1 MVEENLDIEKL
12 SYLIDMAGTVA
23 FAVTAV
29 LGVIALD
36 ITIFEAVVFAIIT
49 AVGGGTVRDV
59 ILDVPVFWFNDL
71 NYIWVAIYS
80 GAIAYVARSQFT
92 RKQLYELMLYL
103 DGLGAALFG
112 IQGTAKAWDLNLG
125 LPVAPVILGLITAI
139 GGGLIRDVLTG
150 QKNLLMKRQFYAVPV
165 VLASTLFVVILTFF
179 PQHRFIGSIGCVL
192 VSFVFRSAAI
202 RWNLTLPD
210 WSRTK
215 AKN

>member
-1 MVEENLDIEKL
+1 MSLEQL

-36 ITIFEAVVFAIIT
+36 VTIFEAVVFGIIT
-49 AVGGGTVRDV
+49 AVGGGTLRDV
-59 ILDVPVFWFNDL
+59 ILDVPVFWFADL
-71 NYIWVAIYS
+71 NYIWVALYA
-80 GAIAYVARSQFT
+80 GAIAYVARAQFT
-92 RKQLYELMLYL
+92 RKQLYDLMLYL

-112 IQGTAKAWDLNLG
+112 IQGTAKVWDLNMG
-125 LPVAPVILGLITAI
+125 LPVAPIILGLITAI

-165 VLASTLFVVILTFF
+165 VLGSILFVSILSFL
-179 PQHRFIGSIGCVL
+179 PQYRFIGSIGCIL
-192 VSFVFRSAAI
+192 VSFLFRSAAI
-202 RWNLTLPD
+202 RWNLSAPD
-210 WSRTK
+210 WSRTQ

>member
-1 MVEENLDIEKL
+1 MIEENLDIEKL
-12 SYLIDMAGTVA
+12 SYLIEMAGTVA

-29 LGVIALD
+29 LGIIDLD
-36 ITIFEAVVFAIIT
+36 VTLFEVVVFAIIT

-71 NYIWVAIYS
+71 NYIWVAVYS
-80 GAIAYVARSQFT
+80 GTIAYVARGQFT
-92 RKQLYELMLYL
+92 RKQIYDLMLYL
-103 DGLGAALFG
+103 DGLGAALFAILATG
-112 IQGTAKAWDLNLG
+112 KVWDLNIG

-150 QKNLLMKRQFYAVPV
+150 QKNLLMKRQFYAVPL
-165 VLASTLFVVILTFF
+165 VLASILFVVILTFF
-179 PQHRFIGSIGCVL
+179 PQYRFIGSIGCVL
-192 VSFVFRSAAI
+192 VSFIFRSAAI

-210 WSRTK
+210 WSTTK